1 MMNSLKEMMCRK
13 IALDITELIEESKIL
28 DNIKC
33 SEEVSEKAFDIINC
47 IKAVLH
53 RNDELTD
60 MEMIEEIVTIF
71 EKYGIRI

>member
-1 MMNSLKEMMCRK
+1 MNSLKEMMCRK

-28 DNIKC
+28 DDISC
-33 SEEVSEKAFDIINC
+33 PELVRTKAFDVIDC

-53 RNDELTD
+53 RRDELSDT
-60 MEMIEEIVTIF
+60 EMIEEIAAIF